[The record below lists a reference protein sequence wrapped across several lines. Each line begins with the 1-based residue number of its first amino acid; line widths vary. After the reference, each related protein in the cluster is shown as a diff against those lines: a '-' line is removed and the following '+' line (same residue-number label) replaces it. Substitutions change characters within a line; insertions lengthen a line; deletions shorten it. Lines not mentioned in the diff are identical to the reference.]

1 MNKIIQMRKSIIMSS
16 KSIENGDG
24 KKPTITETEKGK
36 SYRSSLPASFWEK
49 RNKNIKEID
58 DALDPKNNPTGMDPQ
73 YKASLLKMRD
83 EESRKGYTDEELAER
98 ISNASKQQLEREE
111 SKKAE
116 NKGIQ
121 DSFNE
126 NKASKIKSM
135 KK

>member
-1 MNKIIQMRKSIIMSS
+1 MSS

-49 RNKNIKEID
+49 RNKNLKEID
-58 DALDPKNNPTGMDPQ
+58 DALDPKKNTLPLDPQ
-73 YKASLLKMRD
+73 YKESLLKMRD
-83 EESRKGYTDEELAER
+83 EESRKGYTDEELSER
-98 ISNASKQQLEREE
+98 VSNASKQQLEREE

-116 NKGIQ
+116 SKGVQ
-121 DSFNE
+121 DSFNQ